1 MDTTLAT
8 VTIISLLLAWA
19 MAIVTRQR
27 LRAERRR
34 SDARLADLMAEREP
48 PDGRAGGPADAE
60 LPPRELATGVTA
72 PGEGPMEPGE
82 RGRQLTAPAA
92 MAGRPFPRWRRASVA
107 PRLPFAA
114 PDRKRWGGDAD
125 ARVTGDGGEH
135 ARRRVA
141 DDDAP
146 PAPATGARPSPRR
159 AGPVP
164 ITPAPT
170 HWGHGAA
177 AVAVA
182 TLLVAGVYLTE
193 RTTLSRVGVHLADRI
208 PLPGVGVHFA
218 GRTPPPRAGADL
230 PVELL
235 SLDHRRQGDYLAVS
249 GSLLNPS
256 GGRERS
262 KLSIAATAFDRS
274 GAIIGTGQ
282 TPLPTAAL
290 PPGEETPFTISL
302 PSADRIDRYRV
313 SFMED
318 RSRLPHVDRREP

>member
-34 SDARLADLMAEREP
+34 SDARLADLMAELGR
-48 PDGRAGGPADAE
+48 PDGRVGGPADAE
-60 LPPRELATGVTA
+60 LPPRELLTGVTA

-82 RGRQLTAPAA
+82 RGWQLTAPAA
-92 MAGRPFPRWRRASVA
+92 MAGRPLRRRRASVA

-114 PDRKRWGGDAD
+114 PDRKRWGGDAA
-125 ARVTGDGGEH
+125 ARVSGNGGER

-141 DDDAP
+141 DDAVP
-146 PAPATGARPSPRR
+146 PAPATGAGPSPRR
-159 AGPVP
+159 AGPAP
-164 ITPAPT
+164 IPAAPT
-170 HWGHGAA
+170 HWGHGLA

-193 RTTLSRVGVHLADRI
+193 RATLSRVGGHLAERI

-218 GRTPPPRAGADL
+218 GRTPRLRAGADL

-235 SLDHRRQGDYLAVS
+235 FLDHRRQGGYLAVS
-249 GSLLNPS
+249 GSLRNPP

-274 GAIIGTGQ
+274 GAIVGTGQ
-282 TPLPTAAL
+282 TPLPAAAL
-290 PPGEETPFTISL
+290 PPGDETAFTISL

>member
-34 SDARLADLMAEREP
+34 SDARLADMMAELG
-48 PDGRAGGPADAE
+48 PDGRAGDPVDAE
-60 LPPRELATGVTA
+60 PPPRELVTGVIAPGDGPTA
-72 PGEGPMEPGE
+72 PRE
-82 RGRQLTAPAA
+82 RRWRLTAPAA
-92 MAGRPFPRWRRASVA
+92 MAGRPTPRRPRTSLA

-114 PDRKRWGGDAD
+114 PDRKRWGGDA
-125 ARVTGDGGEH
+125 AASSGNGGEH
-135 ARRRVA
+135 APRRAA
-141 DDDAP
+141 DDAAP
-146 PAPATGARPSPRR
+146 PAPATGAGSSPRR
-159 AGPVP
+159 AGLVP
-164 ITPAPT
+164 IPPAPT
-170 HWGHGAA
+170 HWGHGSA

-182 TLLVAGVYLTE
+182 TFLVAGVYLTE
-193 RTTLSRVGVHLADRI
+193 RTTLSRVGVHLAERI
-208 PLPGVGVHFA
+208 PLPGVGVHLA
-218 GRTPPPRAGADL
+218 GPAPRPRAGADL

-235 SLDHRRQGDYLAVS
+235 SLDHRRRGDYLAVS
-249 GSLLNPS
+249 GSLRNPP
-256 GGRERS
+256 GGRERT

-282 TPLPTAAL
+282 TPLPAAAL
-290 PPGEETPFTISL
+290 PPGEETAFTISL
-302 PSADRIDRYRV
+302 PGADRIDRYRV